1 MSQQTKKID
10 SILNNDDSVFGRL
23 INKAKTLSKL
33 DDIIQSVLDAKLKG
47 RYKIAGYEKGVLTFL
62 TDNSATATQIRYQT
76 PEILK
81 RLRSQSQW
89 AGLVTIN
96 VKVHHHWHEYIAPPP
111 KEPVG
116 EPVMMSEQS
125 KESLRML
132 IESLKEDPRNEVI
145 IKSLHKLI
153 ASS

>member
-33 DDIIQSVLDAKLKG
+33 DDIIQRVLDEKLKG

-96 VKVHHHWHEYIAPPP
+96 VKVHHHWHEYIARFTHGALESIKAAP
-111 KEPVG
+111 KDPY
-116 EPVMMSEQS
+116 PQS
-125 KESLRML
+125 KACEGKDSR
-132 IESLKEDPRNEVI
+132 
-145 IKSLHKLI
+145 
-153 ASS
+153 A

>member
-10 SILNNDDSVFGRL
+10 RILNNDDSVFSRL

-33 DDIIQSVLDAKLKG
+33 DDTIQSVLDAKLKG
-47 RYKIAGYEKGVLTFL
+47 RYKIAGYEKGLLTFL
-62 TDNSATATQIRYQT
+62 TDNSATATQIRYQI

-81 RLRSQSQW
+81 RLRSQPQW
-89 AGLVTIN
+89 AGLVTIS
-96 VKVHHHWHEYIAPPP
+96 VKVHHHWHEYITPSP

-116 EPVMMSEQS
+116 EPVVISEQS
-125 KESLRML
+125 KQSLRML
-132 IESLKEDPRNEVI
+132 IESLKEDPRNEAI
-145 IKSLHKLI
+145 IRSLHKLI